1 MLSRVLIANRGEIA
15 CRIALTCRRLGVPYV
30 TIHSE
35 ADVDSAH
42 VRGAIAKVSIGPG
55 PASASYLLGDR
66 IIAAALDTGCT
77 ALHPGYG
84 FLAEN
89 ADFARAV
96 VEAGLI
102 FVGPDADVIA
112 RLGDK
117 GVAKRLMTAAGVP
130 VLPGAT
136 DPADDPAAVL
146 ASIREMGLPA
156 ILKPVAGGGG
166 KGMRVVTDEREV
178 IAATEATIRLARA
191 NFGDGRLLV
200 ERYISAP
207 RHVEVQVFGDRR
219 GNVVH
224 LFDRECSLQ
233 RHHQKVVEEA
243 PASGLPA
250 HLRRAMFDAAV
261 GGARAIGYVNAGTFE
276 FILDSDSSFYFLEV
290 NTRLQVEHPV
300 TEAITGLDL
309 VEWQLRVAAGEPL
322 PLAQEEIGC
331 RGHAME
337 ARVYAEDPRAG
348 FQPCPGR
355 ALGIAWPSGLRVD
368 TSLIDGGD
376 VSPFYDPLVAKLVAH
391 ANDRSSALLALHDGI
406 ERTRIA
412 GLTTNLG
419 FLARLLVHP
428 GVAAGQMD
436 THFIDR
442 HLATLLGGGNLV
454 SAAAAAAAG
463 VACSETA
470 RSAKSSPWSGRN
482 GVFDRRYLD
491 PEAPLGRLTFV
502 HHDTPIEVRLLT
514 ATGSVLTTTV
524 GEHVHDVT
532 LEFDGKWWHGAV
544 DSVAWYGLAMP
555 DLFELMV
562 GGDRVTLTPTSAAA
576 QTAPNTADAAVAP
589 MPGVIVGVPV
599 EVGDRV
605 AKGAVVAIV
614 EAMKMENQVLA
625 PFAGVVREVRCS
637 KQETVI
643 ANQVLVIIGRDEVV
657 EAG

>member
-15 CRIALTCRRLGVPYV
+15 CRIARTCRRLGVPYV

-35 ADVDSAH
+35 ADVGSAH
-42 VRGAIAKVSIGPG
+42 LRGAIANVSIGPG

-77 ALHPGYG
+77 AIHPGYG
-84 FLAEN
+84 FLAES

-117 GVAKRLMTAAGVP
+117 GAAKRLMAAAGVP

-146 ASIREMGLPA
+146 ALIGETGLPA

-166 KGMRVVTDEREV
+166 KGMRVVSDEREV
-178 IAATEATIRLARA
+178 IAAAEATIRLARA

-200 ERYISAP
+200 ERYIAAP

-233 RHHQKVVEEA
+233 RRHQKVVEEA
-243 PASGLPA
+243 PASGLA
-250 HLRRAMFDAAV
+250 THLRQAMFDAAV
-261 GGARAIGYVNAGTFE
+261 IGARAIGYVNAGTFE

-300 TEAITGLDL
+300 TEAVTGLDL

-322 PLAQEEIGC
+322 LLAQKEIGC
-331 RGHAME
+331 SGHAIE

-376 VSPFYDPLVAKLVAH
+376 VSPFYDPMVAKIIAH
-391 ANDRSSALLALHDGI
+391 ASDRSSALLALHDGI

-428 GVAAGQMD
+428 GVATGQVD

-442 HLATLLGGGNLV
+442 HLATLSGGDVV

-463 VACSETA
+463 VACSETV

-482 GVFDRRYLD
+482 SVFDRRYLD
-491 PEAPLGRLTFV
+491 PEAPLGRPIFF
-502 HHDTPIEVRLLT
+502 HRDGPIEVRLR
-514 ATGSVLTTTV
+514 SVTDGALAV
-524 GEHVHDVT
+524 LIEERAHDVT
-532 LEFDGKWWHGAV
+532 AEFDGKWWHGLV
-544 DSVAWYGLAMP
+544 DSTPWYALAAP
-555 DLFELMV
+555 DLSELMV
-562 GGDRVTLTPTSAAA
+562 GGDRVALTRTSAAA
-576 QTAPNTADAAVAP
+576 QAASDMGDAAVAP
-589 MPGVIVGVPV
+589 MPGVVVVVSVG
-599 EVGDRV
+599 VGDRV
-605 AKGAVVAIV
+605 AKGAVVAVV
-614 EAMKMENQVLA
+614 EAMKMENQILA

-643 ANQVLVIIGRDEVV
+643 ANQVLVVIGRDEAV